1 MRGQPEGKSEGMAK
15 AGSTLFH
22 SAPHLKAVWEEARV
36 HHRHI
41 QVDDE
46 QLGEDLVE
54 RLLVVLL
61 WVARLDRWGGS
72 WLGRG

>member
-1 MRGQPEGKSEGMAK
+1 MAK

-22 SAPHLKAVWEEARV
+22 SVPHLKAVWEEARV
-36 HHRHI
+36 HNRHI

-61 WVARLDRWGGS
+61 WVARLDGWGGT

>member
-1 MRGQPEGKSEGMAK
+1 M
-15 AGSTLFH
+15 
-22 SAPHLKAVWEEARV
+22 

-54 RLLVVLL
+54 RLLIVLL
-61 WVARLDRWGGS
+61 WVARLDGWGGS